1 MKKIGILTSG
11 GDCPGLNAVI
21 RGAVL
26 KGIKVHGQ
34 EFVGFRDGWRGVVEG
49 DIIELPRHS
58 VRGISKQGGTILG
71 TSRTNPFEGGGGPE
85 RVKENMDRLGID
97 AIIAI
102 GGEGTLA
109 AAKRLTDAGL
119 NIVGVPKT
127 VDNDLDATD
136 YTFGFD
142 TAVQIATEA
151 IDRLRTT
158 GESHHRCMI
167 AEVMGRNV
175 GWIALHAGMASGAH
189 AILIPEQRASI
200 EQISEWVTEAHE
212 RGRAPL
218 VVVAEGF
225 VPDHMESPHSVRGLD
240 TFGRPRLGGIGD
252 QLEPEL
258 EQRTGLE
265 TRSTTLGHIQ
275 RGGVPSAFDRVLATR
290 LGMAAI
296 DSVVE
301 ERWGTMVSLNGTDIE
316 HVDFDHALGQ
326 VKSVPPHRYDEAA
339 ILFG

>member
-1 MKKIGILTSG
+1 MKIGILTSG

-26 KGIKVHGQ
+26 KGIKSYDH
-34 EFVGFRDGWRGVVEG
+34 EFVGYRDGWRGVVEG
-49 DIIELPRHS
+49 DVMELPRS
-58 VRGISKQGGTILG
+58 TVRGISKQGGTILG
-71 TSRTNPFEGGGGPE
+71 TSRTNPFEGDGGPE
-85 RVKENMDRLGID
+85 NIQAHMDRLGID

-109 AAKRLTDAGL
+109 AAQRLTEAGL
-119 NIVGVPKT
+119 KIVGVPKT

-158 GESHHRCMI
+158 GESHHRTMI
-167 AEVMGRNV
+167 AEVMGRHV
-175 GWIALHAGMASGAH
+175 GWIALHSGMASGAH
-189 AILIPEQRASI
+189 AILIPEQPESMETVAGW
-200 EQISEWVTEAHE
+200 ISEARD

-225 VPDHMESPHSVRGLD
+225 APEHFEGPHSERGLD
-240 TFGRPRLGGIGD
+240 AFGRPRLGGIAD
-252 QLEPEL
+252 KLAPEL
-258 EQRTGLE
+258 EAMTGIE
-265 TRSTTLGHIQ
+265 TRATVLGHIQ
-275 RGGVPSAFDRVLATR
+275 RGGVPSAYDRVLATR
-290 LGMAAI
+290 LGMAAV

-301 ERWGTMVSLNGTDIE
+301 GNWGTMVSLRGTDI
-316 HVDFDHALGQ
+316 VNAPFSYALENL
-326 VKSVPPHRYDEAA
+326 KTVPQSRYDEAK